1 MKQLRRLLNPKFSVR
16 RSISS
21 PIEKVWP
28 ILVDT
33 QFWPEWGLSI
43 LSVAPSSQI
52 IHSGMRGQVRTIF
65 GLTLN
70 FEITEYEENKSW
82 DWDVV
87 GLPITSHRVE
97 ASSPEKTIVIFDLP
111 YVLFPYSIVCLI
123 ALRRIAQIAIRLR

>member
-16 RSISS
+16 RSIPS
-21 PIEKVWP
+21 PIEIVWP

-43 LSVAPSSQI
+43 LSVTPSSQV

-65 GLTLN
+65 GFTLN

-82 DWDVV
+82 DWDVL

-97 ASSPEKTIVIFDLP
+97 APSPEKTIVIFDLP
-111 YVLFPYSIVCLI
+111 YVLFPYAIVCLF
-123 ALRRIAQIAIRLR
+123 ALRRIAQLAMRLR

>member
-16 RSISS
+16 RSIPS
-21 PIEKVWP
+21 PIEIVWP

-43 LSVAPSSQI
+43 LSVTPSSQV

-65 GLTLN
+65 GFTLN

-82 DWDVV
+82 DWDVL

-97 ASSPEKTIVIFDLP
+97 APSPEKTTVIFDLP
-111 YVLFPYSIVCLI
+111 YVLFPYSIVCLF

>member
-16 RSISS
+16 RSIPS
-21 PIEKVWP
+21 PIEIVWP

-33 QFWPEWGLSI
+33 QFWPGWGLSI
-43 LSVAPSSQI
+43 LSVTPSSQV

-65 GLTLN
+65 GFTLN

-82 DWDVV
+82 DWDVL

-97 ASSPEKTIVIFDLP
+97 APSPGKTIVIFDLP

-123 ALRRIAQIAIRLR
+123 ALRRIAQLAIRLR

>member
-21 PIEKVWP
+21 PVEIVWP
-28 ILVDT
+28 ILADT

-43 LSVAPSSQI
+43 LSVTPNSQI
-52 IHSGMRGQVRTIF
+52 VHSGMRGQVRTIF

-70 FEITEYEENKSW
+70 FEITKYEENKNW
-82 DWDVV
+82 DWDVF

-97 ASSPEKTIVIFDLP
+97 APSPEKTTVIFDLP
-111 YVLFPYSIVCLI
+111 YVLFPYSIVCLF

>member
-21 PIEKVWP
+21 PVEIVWP

-43 LSVAPSSQI
+43 LSVTPNSQV
-52 IHSGMRGQVRTIF
+52 IHCGMRGQIRTIF

-70 FEITEYEENKSW
+70 FEITEYEENKNW
-82 DWDVV
+82 DWDVL

-97 ASSPEKTIVIFDLP
+97 APSPEKTTVIFDLP
-111 YVLFPYSIVCLI
+111 YVLFPYSSECLF

>member
-65 GLTLN
+65 GFTLN

-82 DWDVV
+82 DWDVL

-97 ASSPEKTIVIFDLP
+97 APSPGKTIVIFDLP
-111 YVLFPYSIVCLI
+111 YVLFPYAIVCLF
-123 ALRRIAQIAIRLR
+123 ALRRIAQLAIRLR

>member
-16 RSISS
+16 RSIPS
-21 PIEKVWP
+21 PIEIVWP

-43 LSVAPSSQI
+43 LSVTPSSQV

-65 GLTLN
+65 GFTLN

-82 DWDVV
+82 DWDVL

-97 ASSPEKTIVIFDLP
+97 APSPEKTIVIFDLP
-111 YVLFPYSIVCLI
+111 YVLFPYAIVCLF
-123 ALRRIAQIAIRLR
+123 ALRRIAQLAIRLR

>member
-21 PIEKVWP
+21 PIEIVWP

-33 QFWPEWGLSI
+33 QFWPGWGLSI
-43 LSVAPSSQI
+43 LSVTPSSQV

-70 FEITEYEENKSW
+70 FEITKYEENKNW
-82 DWDVV
+82 DWDVS

-97 ASSPEKTIVIFDLP
+97 APSPEKTTVIFDLP
-111 YVLFPYSIVCLI
+111 YVLFPYAIVCLF
-123 ALRRIAQIAIRLR
+123 ALRRIAQLAMRLR

>member
-33 QFWPEWGLSI
+33 QFWPGWGLSI
-43 LSVAPSSQI
+43 LSVTPSSQV

-65 GLTLN
+65 GFTLN

-82 DWDVV
+82 DWDGL
-87 GLPITSHRVE
+87 GLPITTHRVE
-97 ASSPEKTIVIFDLP
+97 APSPEKTIVIFDLP
-111 YVLFPYSIVCLI
+111 YVLFPYAIVCLF
-123 ALRRIAQIAIRLR
+123 ALRRIAQLAIRLR

>member
-21 PIEKVWP
+21 PIEIVWP

-33 QFWPEWGLSI
+33 QFWPGWGLSI
-43 LSVAPSSQI
+43 LSVTPSSQVI
-52 IHSGMRGQVRTIF
+52 YSGMRGQVRTIF
-65 GLTLN
+65 GFTLN

-82 DWDVV
+82 DWDVL

-97 ASSPEKTIVIFDLP
+97 APSPGKTIVIFDLP
-111 YVLFPYSIVCLI
+111 YVLFPYAIVCLF
-123 ALRRIAQIAIRLR
+123 ALRRIAQLAIRLR